1 MAIKQESSPQL
12 KEHVIDQQIS
22 KVIRNAFILLGLMIL
37 STVGIAISTVMYL
50 DVLYT
55 KEIFTGAIIGSVIL
69 SVLTVIFSETK
80 HALSFAILT
89 TIFQGVFLGLIV
101 NNYADRNM
109 DGLWVALFTTV
120 ILFTSLIIYS
130 IRTKDKF
137 NSVEGLFVS
146 VIISLVALSG
156 FNTVYLKSGFMDSA
170 VGFGGVILFSSSV
183 LWEMGKITSGQQ
195 KNYVRAAV
203 LLYVD
208 AINIFLSI
216 LRSFDSKK

>member
-55 KEIFTGAIIGSVIL
+55 QEIFTGAIIGSVIL

-120 ILFTSLIIYS
+120 VLFVSLIAYS
-130 IRTKDKF
+130 IRSKEKF
-137 NSVEGLFVS
+137 SAVEGLFVS

-156 FNTVYLKSGFMDSA
+156 FNTVYLKSSFMDSA

-195 KNYVRAAV
+195 KSYVRAAV